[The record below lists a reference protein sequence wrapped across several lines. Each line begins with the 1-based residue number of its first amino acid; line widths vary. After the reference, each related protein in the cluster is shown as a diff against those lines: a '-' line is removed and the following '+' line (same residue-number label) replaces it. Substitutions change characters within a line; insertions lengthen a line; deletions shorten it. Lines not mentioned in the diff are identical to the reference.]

1 MELSFLTESAG
12 RLEVCPMLWASMCC
26 LEKTSEV
33 NAFIMR
39 FDNILKMIDQEMS
52 SYKPGIKIFLKFCEV
67 FFRA

>member
-12 RLEVCPMLWASMCC
+12 RLEVCPMSWASMCC

-52 SYKPGIKIFLKFCEV
+52 INLE
-67 FFRA
+67 